1 MAGIA
6 ISPAL
11 ASQLFAIQH
20 GIIFASFL
28 ACNVCQQPR
37 WDLLSVVIGIQ
48 CLLSIDLDVFA
59 LA

>member
-1 MAGIA
+1 MRQCYNRF
-6 ISPAL
+6 SVTL
-11 ASQLFAIQH
+11 TCSQQ
-20 GIIFASFL
+20 FL
-28 ACNVCQQPR
+28 VCNVCQQPR